1 MKKSIGFLFA
11 MLIWIAVMPAFA
23 QDDDGKLSYGDVI
36 QDEITNRNFEKEYH
50 FEASAGDV
58 VRIAID
64 PEDSDEFS
72 NPGVLLLNAD
82 YEVIAEAFDSY
93 GVSLFHEINKD
104 GLHYILATRS
114 GGRSGDG
121 VGQFYL
127 SLSRVPL
134 MRDGQELCESTTSE
148 SANYYAV
155 KASSDF
161 DISYR
166 FTAGSFRPEVS
177 INRIGGGELA
187 SVSLLS
193 GSGLERG
200 SIGHGVTDGSNIL
213 LIVSVDQRSWDWSSN
228 KTADYRIK
236 FNSTEPAA
244 TSELQISSVSNMN
257 VRGGPGTQFE
267 ILGNLPRSADAVAVG
282 RNNDGS
288 WLEVETGWVFADLVE
303 ACGDILQLPVTS
315 E

>member
-1 MKKSIGFLFA
+1 MKKSVGFLFA
-11 MLIWIAVMPAFA
+11 MLIWIAVMPAAA

-58 VRIAID
+58 VRIVVT
-64 PEDSDEFS
+64 PEDSDEFR

-82 YEVIAEAFDSY
+82 YDVIAEAFDSY
-93 GVSLFHEINKD
+93 GVSLFHEIVED

-127 SLSRVPL
+127 SLNRVPL
-134 MRDGQELCESTTSE
+134 MRDGQVLCKSTTDK

-155 KASSDF
+155 KASDDF

-166 FTAGSFRPEVS
+166 FISGSFRPEVS
-177 INRIGGGELA
+177 INRIKGGELEA
-187 SVSLLS
+187 VSLLS
-193 GSGLERG
+193 GSVLERG
-200 SIGHGVTDGSNIL
+200 SIGHRVTDGSNIL
-213 LIVSVDQRSWDWSSN
+213 LIVSVHRQRYWRDD

-236 FNSTEPAA
+236 FSSTEPAA
-244 TSELQISSVSNMN
+244 TSELQIVSVSNMN

-267 ILGNLPRSADAVAVG
+267 ILGNLPRGADAVAMG

>member
-1 MKKSIGFLFA
+1 MKRRL
-11 MLIWIAVMPAFA
+11 
-23 QDDDGKLSYGDVI
+23 
-36 QDEITNRNFEKEYH
+36 
-50 FEASAGDV
+50 DV
-58 VRIAID
+58 VRIAVD
-64 PEDSDEFS
+64 PENSSEFR

-82 YEVIAEAFDSY
+82 YDVIAEAFDSY
-93 GVSLFHEINKD
+93 DVSLFHEIVED
-104 GLHYILATRS
+104 GLYYILATRS

-127 SLSRVPL
+127 SLSHVPL
-134 MRDGQELCESTTSE
+134 MRDGQELCESTTDK

-155 KASSDF
+155 KASDDF
-161 DISYR
+161 DISYG
-166 FTAGSFRPEVS
+166 FISGSFRPKVS
-177 INRIGGGELA
+177 INRIKGSELEA
-187 SVSLLS
+187 VSVLA

-200 SIGHGVTDGSNIL
+200 SIGHEITASSNIL
-213 LIVSVDQRSWDWSSN
+213 LIVEVTDGSGYGSIIISIGGRDRSSD

-236 FNSTEPAA
+236 FSSTEPAA

-267 ILGNLPRSADAVAVG
+267 ILGNLPRGADAVAVG

-288 WLEVETGWVFADLVE
+288 WLEMETGWVFADLVE
-303 ACGDILQLPVTS
+303 TCGDILQLPVTS